1 MKSTVFA
8 VCLLL
13 AVCVGFAACA
23 TRIDARGWNDE
34 IAWYNYEDGLELA
47 KETGKPMMIV
57 LHKTWCGACKRLKP
71 QFAESAEI
79 QELSEKFVMV
89 NAEDDE
95 APHADT
101 RYQADGGYIP
111 RIYFANANGDAM
123 EQQNNARVASGQYL
137 YFYATPS
144 EVIASMKAVAN

>member
-1 MKSTVFA
+1 MKSSVFA
-8 VCLLL
+8 VCLVL
-13 AVCVGFAACA
+13 AVFVGLAACA

-34 IAWYNYEDGLELA
+34 IEWYNYEDGLALS
-47 KETGKPMMIV
+47 KESGKPVMIV

-71 QFAESAEI
+71 QFAASAEI
-79 QELSEKFVMV
+79 QELSKNFVMV

-111 RIYFANANGDAM
+111 RIYFANSDGEAID
-123 EQQNNARVASGQYL
+123 QQNGGRVASGQYL

-144 EVIASMKAVAN
+144 EVIESMKAQSN

>member
-1 MKSTVFA
+1 MKSTFFA
-8 VCLLL
+8 VCVVL
-13 AVCVGFAACA
+13 AVFVGLAACA

-34 IAWYNYEDGLELA
+34 IEWYGYEDGLALS

-71 QFAESAEI
+71 QFAASAEI
-79 QELSEKFVMV
+79 QELSAKFVMV

-95 APHADT
+95 APHADA

-111 RIYFANANGDAM
+111 RIYFADSDGEALA
-123 EQQNNARVASGQYL
+123 QQNNARVSSGQYL
-137 YFYATPS
+137 YFYATPA
-144 EVIASMKAVAN
+144 EVLDSMKVMGN